1 MMAGVRLHHST
12 LRNVTY
18 TITNYAVPLKA
29 PMFCWSCSG
38 GAEGASPRVVIHE
51 YKTYHLDI
59 DAAGDVVVSE
69 ELVEMMRRTGLLKE
83 AGLAAV
89 NGIVKPEM
97 QMIQHGTMT
106 PPLTVDRENG
116 VRS

>member
-1 MMAGVRLHHST
+1 MMAGVRLHHSE

-38 GAEGASPRVVIHE
+38 GLEGASPRVVIHDH
-51 YKTYHLDI
+51 KTFHLNI
-59 DAAGDVVVSE
+59 NAAGDVVVAE
-69 ELVEMMRRTGLLKE
+69 ELVEMMHRTGLLKE

-97 QMIQHGTMT
+97 QVVQHGTMS
-106 PPLTVDRENG
+106 PSLTVDRENG